1 MKERESRKEK
11 KRKESRKV
19 SLTEIESRKE
29 KKREQRRI

>member
-19 SLTEIESRKE
+19 SLKERESTKE
-29 KKREQRRI
+29 EKRE